1 MVTTTIADALV
12 RDLAAR
18 LSPAALVTD
27 EQERAACGR
36 DFWDQR
42 GVPAVVVRAA
52 RAEDVAATLR
62 FAAAHGIPVVP
73 RAAGTNI
80 GVGFVPAAGRI
91 MLDLRPLDRV
101 LSIDPVRRLAVV
113 EPGVLN
119 GALQQRLAPLG
130 LCFSPDPASAPISTV
145 GGNIA
150 ENAGGPHCLKYGV
163 TVHHVEAVDCAL
175 PGGDM
180 VALRADDT
188 GPDLLGVLVGSEG
201 TLGVIT
207 RATVRLRPLP
217 SLTRSLLASF
227 ARVEAATEAVSAIIA
242 AGVVPAALEFFD
254 RAAAT
259 GMERFAPSG
268 YALDA
273 EATLLIDVEGEPD
286 EVAADLASIERLL
299 RRTASEVRRADDDA
313 ARAALWRGRLL
324 AGQAIAASGLAYLIG
339 DTTVPRERIP
349 AMQREVYRIAARHGV
364 HISTTGHAGDGN
376 VHPTILYNKDDPE
389 AVAAMHR
396 ASEDLIAAALSL
408 GGTVTGEHGVGSEKR
423 GFMARRFNAAELAAM
438 RAVKAAFDPRG
449 ILNPGVLLPDPL
461 PGEPDLPRFAAA
473 VRAAVTAARAGRA
486 GHGLAGNAAAPN
498 PDSPPPPHA
507 ERTRAA
513 AVLVDGENLTVTA
526 GADVAL
532 ADLRDRLA
540 ARRLHCALTAHGDEA
555 GLARSLGGVVSAATG
570 ADREAVRDC
579 ILAVGATLPEG
590 DRVRF
595 GSSAV
600 KDVAG
605 YDLKRLYIDG
615 GARVGQL
622 DDVTLK
628 VAPLPR

>member
-1 MVTTTIADALV
+1 MMTTTIADALI
-12 RDLAAR
+12 RDLAAL
-18 LSPAALVTD
+18 LSPGALVTD
-27 EQERAACGR
+27 EQERAASGR

-42 GVPAVVVRAA
+42 GIPGLVVRAS
-52 RAEDVAATLR
+52 RAEDVASTLR
-62 FAAAHGIPVVP
+62 FAAVHGIPVVP

-80 GVGFVPAAGRI
+80 GVGFVPTPERI

-101 LSIDPVRRLAVV
+101 LSIDPARRLAVV

-119 GALQQRLAPLG
+119 GALQQQLAPLG
-130 LCFSPDPASAPISTV
+130 LCFSPDPASVPISTV

-180 VALRADDT
+180 VELRANDT
-188 GPDLLGVLVGSEG
+188 GPDLLGVLIGSEG
-201 TLGVIT
+201 TLGVVT

-217 SLTRSLLASF
+217 AITRGLLASF
-227 ARVEAATEAVSAIIA
+227 TKVEEATEAVSAIIA

-254 RAAAT
+254 RAAAV

-268 YALDA
+268 YSMDA
-273 EATLLIDVEGEPD
+273 EATLLIDIEGEPD
-286 EVAADLASIERLL
+286 AVAADLASIEALL

-324 AGQAIAASGLAYLIG
+324 AGQAIAASGLGYLIG

-349 AMQREVYRIAARHGV
+349 AMQREVYRIAAARGV
-364 HISTTGHAGDGN
+364 YISTTGHAGDGN
-376 VHPTILYNKDDPE
+376 VHPTIFYNKDDPD

-396 ASEDLIAAALSL
+396 ASEDLIIAALSL

-423 GFMARRFNAAELAAM
+423 GFMARRFNPAELAAM

-461 PGEPDLPRFAAA
+461 PDDPHLPLFAAA
-473 VRAAVTAARAGRA
+473 ARAAVDAARGR
-486 GHGLAGNAAAPN
+486 HGPADSARAAHP
-498 PDSPPPPHA
+498 SPHA
-507 ERTRAA
+507 QAERRPVAI
-513 AVLVDGENLTVTA
+513 AVDQENLTVTA
-526 GADVAL
+526 SAAVTL
-532 ADLRDRLA
+532 ADLRDALA
-540 ARRLHCALTAHGDEA
+540 ARRLHCALSARPDGADLT
-555 GLARSLGGVVSAATG
+555 RSLGNVVSSATG
-570 ADREAVRDC
+570 AKRAAVRDC

-590 DRVRF
+590 DMARF

-615 GARVGQL
+615 GARFGHV
-622 DDVTLK
+622 DEVTLK
-628 VAPLPR
+628 VAPLPH

>member
-12 RDLAAR
+12 RDLAAL
-18 LSPAALVTD
+18 LSPGALVTD
-27 EQERAACGR
+27 ERERAACGR

-42 GVPAVVVRAA
+42 GIPGAVVRAA
-52 RAEDVAATLR
+52 SAEDVAATLR
-62 FAAAHGIPVVP
+62 FAAIHGVPVVP

-80 GVGFVPAAGRI
+80 GVGFVPSGERI
-91 MLDLRPLDRV
+91 MLDLRRLDRV
-101 LSIDPVRRLAVV
+101 LSIDPARRLAVV

-119 GALQQRLAPLG
+119 GALQQHVAPLG
-130 LCFSPDPASAPISTV
+130 LCFSPDPASAPISTI

-163 TVHHVEAVDCAL
+163 TVHHVEAVDCVL
-175 PGGDM
+175 PGGDG
-180 VALRADDT
+180 VRLEATAP
-188 GPDLLGVLVGSEG
+188 GPDLLGVLIGSEG
-201 TLGVIT
+201 TLGVVT

-217 SLTRSLLASF
+217 AVTRSLLASF
-227 ARVEAATEAVSAIIA
+227 DKVEEATEAVSAIIA

-254 RAAAT
+254 RTAAT

-273 EATLLIDVEGEPD
+273 EATLLIDVEGESD
-286 EVAADLASIERLL
+286 AVAADLASIEALL
-299 RRTASEVRRADDDA
+299 RRTASEVRRADDEA

-324 AGQAIAASGLAYLIG
+324 AGQAIAASGLGYLIG

-364 HISTTGHAGDGN
+364 YISTTGHAGDGN
-376 VHPTILYNKDDPE
+376 VHPTILYNKDDSD

-408 GGTVTGEHGVGSEKR
+408 GGTITGEHGVGSEKR
-423 GFMARRFNAAELAAM
+423 GFMARRFTLAELAAM
-438 RAVKAAFDPRG
+438 RAVKTAFDPPG

-461 PGEPDLPRFAAA
+461 PGEPHLPLFAAA
-473 VRAAVTAARAGRA
+473 ARAAVTAARDGQDPAA
-486 GHGLAGNAAAPN
+486 VAAAPG
-498 PDSPPPPHA
+498 PSPRPHA
-507 ERTRAA
+507 DAPPSAA
-513 AVLVDGENLTVTA
+513 IAIDRENLTVTA
-526 GADVAL
+526 SADVML
-532 ADLRDRLA
+532 ADLRAALA
-540 ARRLHCALTAHGDEA
+540 AQRLRCALTANPDGT
-555 GLARSLGGVVSAATG
+555 GLARTLGGVVSSAMG
-570 ADREAVRDC
+570 AERAAVRDC

-590 DRVRF
+590 DAARF

-615 GARVGQL
+615 GAHFGHVAE
-622 DDVTLK
+622 VTLK
-628 VAPLPR
+628 VAPLLRQGQE

>member
-1 MVTTTIADALV
+1 MVTTTIADALM
-12 RDLAAR
+12 RDLAAL
-18 LSPAALVTD
+18 LSPGALVTD
-27 EQERAACGR
+27 EHERAACGR

-42 GVPAVVVRAA
+42 GIPGVVVRAA
-52 RAEDVAATLR
+52 RAEDVASTLR

-80 GVGFVPAAGRI
+80 GVGFVPTPERI

-101 LSIDPVRRLAVV
+101 LSIDPARRLAVV

-119 GALQQRLAPLG
+119 GALQQYLAPLG
-130 LCFSPDPASAPISTV
+130 LCFSPDPASAPISTI

-150 ENAGGPHCLKYGV
+150 ENAGGLHCLKYGV
-163 TVHHVEAVDCAL
+163 TVHHVEAVDCVL
-175 PGGDM
+175 PGGDG
-180 VALRADDT
+180 VRLEATAA

-201 TLGVIT
+201 TLGVVT

-227 ARVEAATEAVSAIIA
+227 ARVEEATEAVSAVIA

-268 YALDA
+268 YSLGA

-286 EVAADLASIERLL
+286 AVAADLAAIEALL

-324 AGQAIAASGLAYLIG
+324 AGQAIAASGLGYLIG

-376 VHPTILYNKDDPE
+376 VHPTILFNRDDPD

-396 ASEDLIAAALSL
+396 ASEDLISAALSL

-423 GFMARRFNAAELAAM
+423 GFMARRFTPAELAAM

-461 PGEPDLPRFAAA
+461 PSEPRLPLFAAA
-473 VRAAVTAARAGRA
+473 VRAAVAATRG
-486 GHGLAGNAAAPN
+486 GHGLADGPAAHP
-498 PDSPPPPHA
+498 SPRPHA
-507 ERTRAA
+507 DAPPTTAIAIDR
-513 AVLVDGENLTVTA
+513 ENLTVTA
-526 GADVAL
+526 SADVML
-532 ADLRDRLA
+532 ADLRDALA
-540 ARRLHCALTAHGDEA
+540 AQRLRCALTASRDGT
-555 GLARSLGGVVSAATG
+555 GPARSLGSAVSSAAG
-570 ADREAVRDC
+570 VERAAVRDC

-590 DRVRF
+590 DAVRF

-605 YDLKRLYIDG
+605 YDLKRLYIDSG
-615 GARVGQL
+615 REFGIVNS
-622 DDVTLK
+622 VTLK
-628 VAPLPR
+628 VTPLPRQGQG

>member
-1 MVTTTIADALV
+1 MVTTTIADALI
-12 RDLAAR
+12 RDLAAL
-18 LSPAALVTD
+18 LSPGALVTD
-27 EQERAACGR
+27 EHERAACGR

-42 GVPAVVVRAA
+42 GIPGAVVRAA
-52 RAEDVAATLR
+52 GAEDVAATLR

-80 GVGFVPAAGRI
+80 GVGFVPSGERI
-91 MLDLRPLDRV
+91 MLDLRRLDRV
-101 LSIDPVRRLAVV
+101 LSIDPARRLAVV

-119 GALQQRLAPLG
+119 GALQQQLAPLG
-130 LCFSPDPASAPISTV
+130 LCFSPDPASAPISTI

-163 TVHHVEAVDCAL
+163 TVHHVEAVDCVL
-175 PGGDM
+175 PGGDG
-180 VALRADDT
+180 VRLEATAA

-201 TLGVIT
+201 TLGVVA

-227 ARVEAATEAVSAIIA
+227 ARVEEATEAVSAVIA

-268 YALDA
+268 YSLDA

-286 EVAADLASIERLL
+286 AVMADLASIEALL
-299 RRTASEVRRADDDA
+299 RRTASEVRRADDEA

-349 AMQREVYRIAARHGV
+349 AMQREVYRIAAAHGV
-364 HISTTGHAGDGN
+364 YISTTGHAGDGN
-376 VHPTILYNKDDPE
+376 VHPTILYNKDDSD

-423 GFMARRFNAAELAAM
+423 GFMARRFNPAELAAM
-438 RAVKAAFDPRG
+438 RAVKAAFDPPG

-461 PGEPDLPRFAAA
+461 PGEPHLPLFAAA
-473 VRAAVTAARAGRA
+473 ARAAVATARDRQGAAD
-486 GHGLAGNAAAPN
+486 LAAP
-498 PDSPPPPHA
+498 PHVAPQPHA
-507 ERTRAA
+507 DVAPTADNSV
-513 AVLVDGENLTVTA
+513 AVDQENLTVTA
-526 GADVAL
+526 SAGVTL
-532 ADLRDRLA
+532 ADLRDRLSE
-540 ARRLHCALTAHGDEA
+540 RRLQCALTANGS
-555 GLARSLGGVVSAATG
+555 GLDRPLGAVVSSATG
-570 ADREAVRDC
+570 PERVAVRDC

-590 DRVRF
+590 HAVRF

-605 YDLKRLYIDG
+605 YDLKRLYIG
-615 GARVGQL
+615 GAHVGQL
-622 DDVTLK
+622 NEVTLK
-628 VAPLPR
+628 VAPLPH